1 MNFPAR
7 FVPLLVLGLLLAT
20 AGRAAEVPKLA
31 APEAAR
37 LVAAGEAL
45 LIDVRE
51 PAEWAETG
59 VAAPALLLPTKDFE
73 GKQNLW
79 GPFLARHPV
88 PEGKTLILYCHSGI
102 RAGRLTAALAARGY
116 RVANAIGFRDWQAAG
131 LPVRSAGGK

>member
-102 RAGRLTAALAARGY
+102 RAGRISAALAARGY
-116 RVANAIGFRDWQAAG
+116 KVASAIGFRDWQAAG
-131 LPVRSAGGK
+131 LPVRPVGGK